1 MIETL
6 NLSLS
11 FGGRKLFEN
20 VNIRFTDDNC
30 YGIIGANGAGKSTFL
45 QILSGEISPSTGSV
59 IKGPNDRIAVLKQ
72 NHFEYDDFHVIK
84 TVFMGHQELYKVMEE
99 KEALY
104 EKSPEEFTEEDGIR
118 LGKLEGDFAGFNGWE
133 AEAEAAILL
142 NALDISNELHN
153 KKMKDLL
160 DSQKVKVLL
169 AQALFGNPEVLL
181 LDEPTNH
188 LDAKSITWLEEFL
201 LNYKSTVIVVSHDRH
216 FLNKVCTHIADID
229 YEQIVLFT
237 GNYEFWKETSELA
250 RKLLSESNKKKED
263 QIKELEDFVRRF
275 SANAS
280 KSKQATSRK
289 KQIEK
294 ITLDDIKP
302 SSRRYPYIR
311 FECGRD
317 VGKEILSVKGLT
329 KSINGEKA
337 INGFDLLVTPGEKVA
352 FVGEYDFAKTA
363 LLDMLSNNLK
373 ADSGTF
379 AWGQTTSL
387 SYLPKDNSKFFD
399 KGNYN
404 LVDWLRQFSEDQSME
419 FLRGSLGR
427 MLFGGE
433 DALKKVNVLSG
444 GEKMRLMYSKMMLS
458 KANVLLLDGPT
469 DHLDLESIVSVNGA
483 LEKFKGVVLIN
494 SHDHSLVQSVANR
507 IIEFT
512 PNGVIDKKMTF
523 DEYLENKEIQAQLE
537 TLYEAR

>member
-20 VNIRFTDDNC
+20 VNIKFTDDNC
-30 YGIIGANGAGKSTFL
+30 YGIIGANGSGKSTFL
-45 QILSGEISPSTGSV
+45 KILSGEISPSSGSV

-72 NHFEYDDFHVIK
+72 NHFEYDEFLVIK

-104 EKSPEEFTEEDGIR
+104 EKSPDQFTEEDGIR
-118 LGKLEGDFAGFNGWE
+118 LGKLEGDFAGLNGWE
-133 AEAEAAILL
+133 AESEAAILL
-142 NALDISNELHN
+142 NALGISNDLHY

-160 DSQKVKVLL
+160 DSEKVKVLL

-188 LDAKSITWLEEFL
+188 LDAKSIDWLEEFL

-229 YEQIVLFT
+229 YEQITLFS
-237 GNYEFWKETSELA
+237 GNYEFWKESSELA
-250 RKLLSESNKKKED
+250 RKLLSESNKKKEEK
-263 QIKELEDFVRRF
+263 IKELEDFVRRF

-294 ITLDDIKP
+294 ITLDDLKP
-302 SSRRYPYIR
+302 SSRRYPFIS
-311 FECGRD
+311 FESERE
-317 VGKEILSVKGLT
+317 VGKEILTVKGLT
-329 KSINGEKA
+329 KTINGEKA
-337 INGFDLLVTPGEKVA
+337 LNGFDVVITPGEKVA

-363 LLDMLSNNLK
+363 LLDILSGTLE

-379 AWGQTTSL
+379 TWGQTITI
-387 SYLPKDNSKFFD
+387 SYLPKDNSKFFNNCD
-399 KGNYN
+399 YDLIG
-404 LVDWLRQFSEDQSME
+404 WLRQFSVEQSME
-419 FLRGSLGR
+419 FIRGFLGR

-433 DALKKVNVLSG
+433 EALKKVNVLSG
-444 GEKMRLMYSKMMLS
+444 GEKMRLMYSKMMLT

-469 DHLDLESIVSVNGA
+469 DHLDLESIVALNGA
-483 LEKFKGVVLIN
+483 LEKFKGVILIN

-512 PNGVIDKKMTF
+512 PNGVIDKKMSY
-523 DEYLENKEIQAQLE
+523 DEYLEDKGIQAQVK
-537 TLYEAR
+537 TL

>member
-20 VNIRFTDDNC
+20 VNILFTNDNC
-30 YGIIGANGAGKSTFL
+30 YGIIGANGSGKSTFL
-45 QILSGEISPSTGSV
+45 KILSGEISPSTGSV
-59 IKGPNDRIAVLKQ
+59 TKGANDRIAVLKQ
-72 NHFEYDDFHVIK
+72 NHFEYDDFLVIK

-99 KEALY
+99 KESLY

-118 LGKLEGDFAGFNGWE
+118 LGKLEGDFAGLNGWE

-142 NALDISNELHN
+142 DALGISNKFHY

-160 DSQKVKVLL
+160 DSQKIKVLL

-188 LDAKSITWLEEFL
+188 LDTKSIAWLEDFL

-229 YEQIVLFT
+229 YEQITLFT

-250 RKLLSESNKKKED
+250 RKLLSESNKKKEE

-302 SSRRYPYIR
+302 SSRRYPYID
-311 FECGRD
+311 FECKRE
-317 VGKEILSVKGLT
+317 VGKEILTIKGLT
-329 KSINGEKA
+329 KTINGEKT
-337 INGFDLLVTPGEKVA
+337 INGFNLMITPGEKVA

-363 LLDMLSNNLK
+363 LLDILSNNLK
-373 ADSGTF
+373 ADSGVFT
-379 AWGQTTSL
+379 WGQTTSL

-399 KGNYN
+399 NCDYN
-404 LVDWLRQFSEDQSME
+404 LIDWLRQFSEDQSME
-419 FLRGSLGR
+419 FLRSSLGR
-427 MLFGGE
+427 MLFAGE
-433 DALKKVNVLSG
+433 EALKKVNVLSG
-444 GEKMRLMYSKMMLS
+444 GEKMRLMYSRMMLN

-469 DHLDLESIVSVNGA
+469 EHLDLESIVAVNKA
-483 LEKFKGVVLIN
+483 LEKFKGVILIN

-507 IIEFT
+507 IVEFT
-512 PNGVIDKKMTF
+512 PNGVIDKKMTY
-523 DEYLENKEIQAQLE
+523 DEYLENKGVQAQLE
-537 TLYEAR
+537 ALYQR

>member
-30 YGIIGANGAGKSTFL
+30 YGIIGANGSGKSTFL

-72 NHFEYDDFHVIK
+72 NHFEYDDFSVIK
-84 TVFMGHQELYKVMEE
+84 TVFMGHQEMYKVMEE
-99 KEALY
+99 KEVLY
-104 EKSPEEFTEEDGIR
+104 TKPQDQFTEEDGIR

-142 NALDISNELHN
+142 KALGISNKLHH

-188 LDAKSITWLEEFL
+188 LDTKSIAWLEEFL

-229 YEQIVLFT
+229 YEQITLFT

-250 RKLLSESNKKKED
+250 RKLLSESNKKKEE
-263 QIKELEDFVRRF
+263 QIKELEEFVRRF

-311 FECGRD
+311 FDSERE
-317 VGKEILSVKGLT
+317 VGKEILSIKGLT
-329 KSINGEKA
+329 KTINQEKA
-337 INGFDLLVTPGEKVA
+337 INKFDLLITPGEKVA

-363 LLDMLSNNLK
+363 LLDILSNNLE

-399 KGNYN
+399 NCDYN
-404 LVDWLRQFSEDQSME
+404 LIDWLRQFSEEQSME
-419 FLRGSLGR
+419 FLRGFLGR

-433 DALKKVNVLSG
+433 EALKKVNVLSG
-444 GEKMRLMYSKMMLS
+444 GEKMRLMYSKMMLR
-458 KANVLLLDGPT
+458 KANILLLDGPT
-469 DHLDLESIVSVNGA
+469 DHLDLESIVAVNEA

-494 SHDHSLVQSVANR
+494 SHDHNLVQSVANR

-512 PNGVIDKKMTF
+512 PHGIVDKKMTF
-523 DEYLENKEIQAQLE
+523 DEYLENKEIQAELE
-537 TLYEAR
+537 GLYKS

>member
-1 MIETL
+1 MIETH

-20 VNIRFTDDNC
+20 VNIKFSDDNC

-45 QILSGEISPSTGSV
+45 KILSGEISPSTGSV
-59 IKGPNDRIAVLKQ
+59 SKGPNDRIAVLKQ
-72 NHFEYDDFHVIK
+72 NHFEYDDFPVIK
-84 TVFMGHQELYKVMEE
+84 TVFMGHQEMYKVMEE
-99 KEALY
+99 KDALY
-104 EKSPEEFTEEDGIR
+104 EKDPDQFTEEDGIR
-118 LGKLEGDFAGFNGWE
+118 LGKLESDFAALNGWE

-142 NALDISNELHN
+142 KALGIPNELHD
-153 KKMKDLL
+153 KEMKALL

-188 LDAKSITWLEEFL
+188 LDTKSIDWLEEFL

-229 YEQIVLFT
+229 YEQITLFT
-237 GNYEFWKETSELA
+237 GNYEFWRETSELA

-302 SSRRYPYIR
+302 SSRRYPYIH
-311 FECGRD
+311 FECKRE
-317 VGKEILSVKGLT
+317 VGKEILSIKGLT
-329 KSINGEKA
+329 KTINGEKA
-337 INGFDLLVTPGEKVA
+337 INNLDLLIIPGEKVA

-363 LLDMLSNNLK
+363 LLDILSNNLK

-387 SYLPKDNSKFFD
+387 SYLPKDNSQFFD
-399 KGNYN
+399 NCNYN
-404 LVDWLRQFSEDQSME
+404 LIDWLRQFSEDQSME
-419 FLRGSLGR
+419 FLRGYLGR

-433 DALKKVNVLSG
+433 EALKKVNVLSG
-444 GEKMRLMYSKMMLS
+444 GEKMRLMYSKMMLN

-469 DHLDLESIVSVNGA
+469 NHLDLESIVSVNEA
-483 LEKFKGVVLIN
+483 LEKFKGVILIN
-494 SHDHSLVQSVANR
+494 SHDHNLVQSVANR

-512 PNGVIDKKMTF
+512 PNGIIDRKMTF
-523 DEYLENKEIQAQLE
+523 DEYLENKEVQAQLE
-537 TLYEAR
+537 ALK

>member
-11 FGGRKLFEN
+11 FGGRKLFES

-30 YGIIGANGAGKSTFL
+30 YGIIGANGSGKSTFL
-45 QILSGEISPSTGSV
+45 KILSGEISPSSGSV
-59 IKGPNDRIAVLKQ
+59 TKGPNDRIAVLKQ
-72 NHFEYDDFHVIK
+72 NHFEYDEFLVIK

-104 EKSPEEFTEEDGIR
+104 EKSPDQFTEEDGIR
-118 LGKLEGDFAGFNGWE
+118 VGKLEGDFAGLNGWE
-133 AEAEAAILL
+133 AESEAAILL
-142 NALDISNELHN
+142 NALGISNDLHY

-160 DSQKVKVLL
+160 DSEKVKVLL

-188 LDAKSITWLEEFL
+188 LDAKSIDWLEEFL

-216 FLNKVCTHIADID
+216 FLNKVCTHVADID
-229 YEQIVLFT
+229 YEQITLFS
-237 GNYEFWKETSELA
+237 GNYEFWKESSDLA
-250 RKLLSESNKKKED
+250 RKLLSESNKKKEEK
-263 QIKELEDFVRRF
+263 IKELEDFVRRF

-294 ITLDDIKP
+294 ITLDDLKP
-302 SSRRYPYIR
+302 SSRRYPFIS
-311 FECGRD
+311 FESERE
-317 VGKEILSVKGLT
+317 VGKEILTVKGLT

-337 INGFDLLVTPGEKVA
+337 LNEFNVVITPGEKVA

-363 LLDMLSNNLK
+363 LLDILSNNLK

-379 AWGQTTSL
+379 TWGQTITV
-387 SYLPKDNSKFFD
+387 SYLPKDNSKFFND
-399 KGNYN
+399 CDYDLIG
-404 LVDWLRQFSEDQSME
+404 WLRQFSEEQAME
-419 FLRGSLGR
+419 FIRGFLGR

-433 DALKKVNVLSG
+433 EALKKVNVLSG
-444 GEKMRLMYSKMMLS
+444 GEKMRLMYSKMMLT

-469 DHLDLESIVSVNGA
+469 DHLDLESIVALNGA
-483 LEKFKGVVLIN
+483 LEKFKGVILIN

-512 PNGVIDKKMTF
+512 PNGVIDKKMSY
-523 DEYLENKEIQAQLE
+523 DEYLEDKGIQAQVK
-537 TLYEAR
+537 TR

>member
-20 VNIRFTDDNC
+20 VNIMFTDDNC
-30 YGIIGANGAGKSTFL
+30 YGIIGANGSGKSTFL
-45 QILSGEISPSTGSV
+45 KILSGEISPSTGSV
-59 IKGPNDRIAVLKQ
+59 NKGPNDRIAVLKQ
-72 NHFEYDDFHVIK
+72 NHFEYDDFPVIK
-84 TVFMGHQELYKVMEE
+84 TVFMGHQEMYKVMEE

-104 EKSPEEFTEEDGIR
+104 EKQPDQFTEEDGIR
-118 LGKLEGDFAGFNGWE
+118 LGNLEGDFAAFNGWE

-142 NALDISNELHN
+142 NALGVSNELHH

-188 LDAKSITWLEEFL
+188 LDTKSITWLEEFL

-229 YEQIVLFT
+229 YEQITLFA
-237 GNYEFWKETSELA
+237 GNYEFWRETSELA

-302 SSRRYPYIR
+302 SSRRYPYIH
-311 FECGRD
+311 FECKRE
-317 VGKEILSVKGLT
+317 VGKEILTIKGLT
-329 KSINGEKA
+329 KTINGEKA
-337 INGFDLLVTPGEKVA
+337 INGFDLTIVPGEKVA

-363 LLDMLSNNLK
+363 LLDILSNNLK

-379 AWGQTTSL
+379 TWGQTTSL

-399 KGNYN
+399 NCDYN
-404 LVDWLRQFSEDQSME
+404 LVDWLRQFSEYQSME

-433 DALKKVNVLSG
+433 EALKKVNVLSG
-444 GEKMRLMYSKMMLS
+444 GEKMRLMYSKMMLN

-469 DHLDLESIVSVNGA
+469 DHLDLESIVALNGA
-483 LEKFKGVVLIN
+483 LEKFKGVILIN
-494 SHDHSLVQSVANR
+494 SHDHNLVQSVANR

-512 PNGVIDKKMTF
+512 PHGAVDKKMSY
-523 DEYLENKEIQAQLE
+523 DEYLENKEIQVQLE
-537 TLYEAR
+537 ALS